1 MAFGNCEN
9 VAEFLCFD
17 KFKCDK
23 VITKPPLDHSFSNS
37 YSFFGSSRIWKL
49 EFMVFEK
56 LLNRSHQ
63 RGKNISQNVAHC
75 YAVTVQGTRRGW
87 NVQCYDKFKCRARK
101 ILRSYTYTHIRM
113 HHRLAFS
120 QGRIQSCII
129 IDPRFVISRFNLF
142 RQSARRLKMNGEWRF

>member
-1 MAFGNCEN
+1 
-9 VAEFLCFD
+9 
-17 KFKCDK
+17 
-23 VITKPPLDHSFSNS
+23 
-37 YSFFGSSRIWKL
+37 
-49 EFMVFEK
+49 MVFEK

-129 IDPRFVISRFNLF
+129 IDPRFVISVISSVNRA
-142 RQSARRLKMNGEWRF
+142 ARDLDERRC